1 MDPALLTSFLGLS
14 LDLPRFLLVLVRVSS
29 LFVVA
34 PIFGNTLVPVR
45 FRVALAVFVSFFL
58 LPATGPVHLPDAYA
72 VLLAVLR
79 ESAIG
84 LVLGFFAQFIF
95 YAIQLAGHM
104 VATQMGFGL
113 DRILDPTTHTQVS
126 GVGQIYMFTGMLT
139 FLAIDGHHL
148 LLLALARTF
157 HQVPL
162 ASFSFAPVHLDRLI
176 EGTGGM
182 FVSAFVLML
191 PALGLL
197 LLVEISLAIATR
209 VMPQLNAMVMGFP
222 IKIFLGMITLMV
234 TLPLLSST
242 FEKLTGEMVGA
253 LFRFFR

>member
-1 MDPALLTSFLGLS
+1 MDPALLLSIFGLS

-29 LFVVA
+29 LFVIA
-34 PIFGNTLVPVR
+34 PIFGNTQVPVR
-45 FRVALAVFVSFFL
+45 FRIALAVFISFFL
-58 LPATGPVHLPDAYA
+58 LPATAPVSLPDAYTVLSA
-72 VLLAVLR
+72 VFR
-79 ESAIG
+79 EFSIG
-84 LVLGFFAQFIF
+84 IIMGFFAQLIF
-95 YAIQLAGHM
+95 FAIQLAGHM

-113 DRILDPTTHTQVS
+113 ERILDPTTHTPAS
-126 GVGQIYMFTGMLT
+126 AVGQIYLFTGLLT

-157 HQVPL
+157 HQLPL
-162 ASFSFAPVHLDRLI
+162 GSFSFAPVHLDRMLEATNGI
-176 EGTGGM
+176 

-197 LLVEISLAIATR
+197 LLVEVSLAIATR

-222 IKIFLGMITLMV
+222 IKIFLGIITLMI

-242 FEKLTGEMVGA
+242 FEHMTGEMVGA